1 MCLYN
6 LIYYIRNQMESN
18 RLKNSI
24 AYLFLVLFL
33 SMKVGGLHVLSH
45 TDDKDHTSHCT
56 ICDHTVASDLTPLV
70 TPDTLDFSVEN
81 TEHFVQREVIK
92 NYDFIISGTITAE
105 QLFSRPPPFLV

>member
-1 MCLYN
+1 MCFYN
-6 LIYYIRNQMESN
+6 LIYYIRCQMESN

-56 ICDHTVASDLTPLV
+56 ICDHAVASDLTPLV

-81 TEHFVQREVIK
+81 NEYVVLREVIK
-92 NYDFIISGTITAE
+92 DYNFIISGIITTGE
-105 QLFSRPPPFLV
+105 LFSRPPPSLV

>member
-56 ICDHTVASDLTPLV
+56 ICDHAVVSDLTPLV
-70 TPDTLDFSVEN
+70 TPDTLDFSIEN
-81 TEHFVQREVIK
+81 NEYIVLREVIK
-92 NYDFIISGTITAE
+92 DYNFIISGTITAE